1 MNNSRH
7 KNKSCLLSL
16 AGESAAARAA
26 GVTITLGLASD
37 GAGGRGRAGCTLFVT
52 AAAAAVVGG
61 VDYTASKKRCNDVL
75 FRAGSEALRSAGRR
89 TADFAQVAV
98 VELISVMYSHLT
110 ELGKGADLRWRE
122 LALQGQARY

>member
-1 MNNSRH
+1 M
-7 KNKSCLLSL
+7 LSL

-37 GAGGRGRAGCTLFVT
+37 RAGGRGRAGCTLFAT
-52 AAAAAVVGG
+52 AAAAVVGG

-75 FRAGSEALRSAGRR
+75 FRAGSEALRSAGRQ

-98 VELISVMYSHLT
+98 VELISVMYSHHT

-122 LALQGQARY
+122 IALQGQARYLPLPYVQQCSF